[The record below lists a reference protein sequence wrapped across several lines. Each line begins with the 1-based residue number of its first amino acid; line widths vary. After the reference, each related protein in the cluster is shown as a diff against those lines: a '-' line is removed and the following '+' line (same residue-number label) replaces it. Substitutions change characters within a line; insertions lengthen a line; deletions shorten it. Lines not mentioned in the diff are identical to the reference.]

1 MAQTRRPVHALA
13 DLADLAVGIVGSA
26 TAPARLALRLLAVAS
41 SAIGE
46 PAELEML
53 VRAHLVD

>member
-1 MAQTRRPVHALA
+1 VPQPTRQLHPLS
-13 DLADLAVGIVGSA
+13 DLAAGVVASA
-26 TAPARLALRLLAVAS
+26 TAPARLVLRLFAVAS

-53 VRAHLVD
+53 VRARLMD